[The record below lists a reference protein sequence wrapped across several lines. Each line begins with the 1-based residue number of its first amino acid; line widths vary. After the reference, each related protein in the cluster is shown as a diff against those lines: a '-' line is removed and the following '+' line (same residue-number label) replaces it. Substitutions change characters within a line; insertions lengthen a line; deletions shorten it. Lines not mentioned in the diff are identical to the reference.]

1 TQFRR
6 AMTISNGDWSVF
18 YKHPLSLTLLT
29 LAFIGLIGPHIYAYI
44 ERRRMRGPEHVPGD
58 A

>member
-1 TQFRR
+1 
-6 AMTISNGDWSVF
+6 MTISNGDWSVF

-29 LAFIGLIGPHIYAYI
+29 LAFIGLIGPHVYAYI
-44 ERRRMRGPEHVPGD
+44 KRRRMRGPEHVPGD